1 MTNRHEKSGKD
12 VRVFKIFTEED
23 IKSAHK
29 IRYEVF
35 VIGQSVPVK
44 DEIDEFEDASF
55 HFLAKIEG
63 KIPCGAARWRI
74 TDNGVK
80 LERFSV
86 LEKYR
91 GMGIGTAL
99 VDAILKD
106 VDSNPEAKNKPLY
119 LYAQLGAIK
128 LYSNFGFE
136 RVGEMFQECNIDHY
150 TMVKK

>member
-1 MTNRHEKSGKD
+1 MTNRQGKSGKD
-12 VRVFKIFTEED
+12 IQVFKISNEED
-23 IKSAHK
+23 IKSAHN

-35 VIGQSVPVK
+35 VIGQNVPF
-44 DEIDEFEDASF
+44 DEEIDEYEEVSF

-99 VDAILKD
+99 VDAVLKD
-106 VDSNPEAKNKPLY
+106 VDSTPEARNQPLY
-119 LYAQLGAIK
+119 LHAQLGAIK
-128 LYSNFGFE
+128 LYRNFGFK
-136 RVGEMFQECNIDHY
+136 RVGKMFQECDIDHY
-150 TMVKK
+150 TMVKE